1 MTETNDPAPAVM
13 AVPDTLAPPPA
24 EVTSYAAAD
33 AERRAEIERAMAEL
47 DLADG
52 NAVLFFGSKA
62 QQAVTGVADE
72 MLEGVR
78 NKDSGPAGAALND
91 MVATLRGFSLAELVP
106 DGKPGLL
113 SRLLGRGRPI
123 AKVLQRYES
132 IRSQID
138 GIGDRLDAHS
148 STLMRD
154 IALLDR
160 LYART
165 LEYFR
170 ALAVY
175 IAAGEEH
182 LRRLEADTLPS
193 LTRDAASGS
202 DLLAAQALRDLR
214 ERRDAL
220 DRRVHDLKLTRQVTL
235 QSLPSI
241 RLVQENDKALVAKIG
256 STLAN
261 TLPLWRQQLAMAVTL
276 ARAADSGETLKQATD
291 LTNDLLSANADTL
304 RESTRAVRTQV
315 ERGIVDMAAL
325 TRANEALIGTLDD
338 TLRIAEE
345 GRRQRAAAERE
356 LVNCEAALRQAL
368 LAAQARTPAAPD
380 ASP

>member
-1 MTETNDPAPAVM
+1 MADTNDSTLATPAIA
-13 AVPDTLAPPPA
+13 DTLAPPPA
-24 EVTSYAAAD
+24 DVTSYAAAD
-33 AERRAEIERAMAEL
+33 AGQRSAIERAMADL

-52 NAVLFFGSKA
+52 NSVLFFGSGA
-62 QQAVTGVADE
+62 QQAVTGIADE

-78 NKDSGPAGAALND
+78 NKDSGPAGAALNE
-91 MVATLRGFSLAELVP
+91 MVATLRGFSTGDLVAGEP
-106 DGKPGLL
+106 PGLL
-113 SRLLGRGRPI
+113 ARIFGRTKPI
-123 AKVLQRYES
+123 AKVLQRYET
-132 IRSQID
+132 IRAQID
-138 GIGDRLDAHS
+138 TIGDRLDAHS
-148 STLMRD
+148 ATLMRD
-154 IALLDR
+154 IGLLDR
-160 LYART
+160 LYVRT
-165 LEYFR
+165 LEHFR

-182 LRRLEADTLPS
+182 LRRLDGDFLPARE
-193 LTRDAASGS
+193 RDAAGGT

-220 DRRVHDLKLTRQVTL
+220 DRRVHDLKLTRQITL

-276 ARAADSGETLKQATD
+276 ARSAESGATLRQATD
-291 LTNDLLSANADTL
+291 LTNDLLTANADTL
-304 RESTRAVRTQV
+304 RQSTQAVRTEI
-315 ERGIVDMAAL
+315 ERGIVGIEHL
-325 TRANEALIGTLDD
+325 KQANDALIGTLDD

-356 LVNCEAALRQAL
+356 LVTCEATLRQAL
-368 LAAQARTPAAPD
+368 LAAQGKPAVPPD
-380 ASP
+380 TAA